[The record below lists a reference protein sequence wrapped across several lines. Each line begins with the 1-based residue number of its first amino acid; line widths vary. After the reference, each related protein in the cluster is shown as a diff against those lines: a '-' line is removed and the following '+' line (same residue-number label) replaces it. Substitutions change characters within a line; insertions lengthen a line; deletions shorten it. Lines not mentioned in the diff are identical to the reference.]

1 MDSPGRDT
9 RRCIVAGQFGLA
21 AAEKVMTSRANWF
34 WISTAAALFA
44 FIFFYQRHAHKSPT
58 GPVRL
63 LANFKT
69 ADVTTVQVRPEGQLE
84 IRAERTN
91 GTWVLTQPLP
101 YPAEPSVVES
111 LLVVLERLTPATY
124 ITRRELA
131 TRPRAEEEYGFGS
144 PQATIIVWRGEYRSI
159 LFIGA
164 KTAPGDQVFVQVVGD
179 EGAYVVDADLL
190 KFIPRK
196 ADNWRNR
203 TLLDAK
209 LLAFDRLV
217 VTNAAKTFE
226 LQRDRDNSLWRVVT
240 PDFPARADSATVE
253 ELLQSF
259 QPLRAYQFISD
270 DPKADLESFGLQAP
284 TLILAFA
291 QGTNTVATLQFGK
304 VATNNSNQS
313 YARRLGNNAIVTVA
327 KDLPDVWRAST
338 ANAFRDNHLLALTDA
353 RPVAAIDARADDNFS
368 LVQTN
373 GSWRVLPQNFF
384 ADAALVKDLLT
395 NLSEMKVSQ
404 VKDVVPTVDLPTY
417 GLAAPSRL
425 YVLKSVSTDSSA
437 DSTNALLAELQFGT
451 NQEHKVF
458 ARRTDESSIYEIQPG
473 DFLRLASASYQFR
486 DRRIWDVSETNVASV
501 TVRQDGKE
509 RKMLR
514 KAQYEWA
521 LAPGSQG
528 IIESL
533 STEET
538 VRGLCHLAATAWVA
552 RGETNRQAFGCTN
565 AHSITI
571 ELKNGNQLTMEFGR
585 ESPSSFPYGGV
596 TLDGDFWVFE
606 YPLLLCRDALSYLK
620 VQ

>member
-1 MDSPGRDT
+1 MDSSGCNSGR
-9 RRCIVAGQFGLA
+9 RIVAGWFGLA

-34 WISTAAALFA
+34 WIGTAAALFA
-44 FIFFYQRHAHKSPT
+44 FIFFYQRHAHKNPP

-69 ADVTTVQVRPEGQLE
+69 ADVTSVQVRPEGQLE

-91 GTWVLTQPLP
+91 GTWILTQPLP
-101 YPAEPSVVES
+101 YPAEPAVVES

-131 TRPRAEEEYGFGS
+131 ARPRAEDEYGFGS
-144 PQATIIVWRGEYRSI
+144 PQATIIVWRGDYRSI
-159 LFIGA
+159 LFVGA

-179 EGAYVVDADLL
+179 EGAYVVDADML

-196 ADNWRNR
+196 ADDWRNR

-209 LLAFDRLV
+209 LLAFDRVV
-217 VTNAAKTFE
+217 VTNGPKTFE

-270 DPKADLESFGLQAP
+270 DPKADLESFGLQSPA
-284 TLILAFA
+284 LILAFA
-291 QGTNTVATLQFGK
+291 QGTNTLATLQFGK
-304 VATNNSNQS
+304 VATNNAGQS
-313 YARRLGNNAIVTVA
+313 YARRLGNYAIVTVA

-338 ANAFRDNHLLALTDA
+338 ANAFRDTHLIALTDS
-353 RPVAAIDARADDNFS
+353 RPVVTIDVRADDNFF
-368 LVQTN
+368 LIRTN
-373 GSWRVLPQNFF
+373 DSWRILPQNFS
-384 ADAALVKDLLT
+384 ADPALVKDLLT
-395 NLSEMKVSQ
+395 NLCEMKVSQ
-404 VKDVVPTVDLPTY
+404 FKDVVPTVDLPTY
-417 GLAAPSRL
+417 GLAVPSRQ
-425 YVLKSVSTDSSA
+425 YALKSAATDSSA
-437 DSTNALLAELQFGT
+437 DPTNTLLVELHFGI
-451 NQEHKVF
+451 NPEHKVF
-458 ARRTDESSIYEIQPG
+458 ARRTDERSIYEIQPG
-473 DFLRLASASYQFR
+473 DLQRLGSASYQFR

-501 TVRQDGKE
+501 TIRQDGKE
-509 RKMLR
+509 RKILR

-528 IIESL
+528 IIEPL

-538 VRGLCHLAATAWVA
+538 VRGLCHLAASGWVA
-552 RGETNRQAFGCTN
+552 RGETNRTAFGCTN

-571 ELKNGNQLTMEFGR
+571 ELKNGDKVTMEFGR

>member
-1 MDSPGRDT
+1 MDSSRCYSGR
-9 RRCIVAGQFGLA
+9 RIIAWWFSLA

-34 WISTAAALFA
+34 WIGTAAALFA
-44 FIFFYQRHAHKSPT
+44 FIFFYQRHAHKAPT

-63 LANFKT
+63 LANFKP
-69 ADVTTVQVRPEGQLE
+69 ADVTSVLVRPEGQLE

-91 GTWVLTQPLP
+91 GTWILTQPLP
-101 YPAEPSVVES
+101 YPAEPAVVES

-124 ITRRELA
+124 ISRRELTA
-131 TRPRAEEEYGFGS
+131 RPKAEEEYGFSS
-144 PQATIIVWRGEYRSI
+144 PQATIMVRRGENLSI

-179 EGAYVVDADLL
+179 EGAYVVDADML

-196 ADNWRNR
+196 ADDWRNR
-203 TLLDAK
+203 TFLDAK

-217 VTNAAKTFE
+217 VTNGSKTFE
-226 LQRDRDNSLWRVVT
+226 LQRDRENSLWRVVT

-253 ELLQSF
+253 ELLQGF
-259 QPLRAYQFISD
+259 QPVRASQFVSD
-270 DPKADLESFGLQAP
+270 DPKADLEGFGLQTPA
-284 TLILAFA
+284 LILTFA
-291 QGTNTVATLQFGK
+291 QGTNTLATLEFGK
-304 VATNNSNQS
+304 AATNNSNQS
-313 YARRLGNNAIVTVA
+313 YARLLGNNAIVTVA
-327 KDLPDVWRAST
+327 KDLPEVWRAST
-338 ANAFRDNHLLALTDA
+338 ANAFRDTHLIALTGS
-353 RPVAAIDARADDNFS
+353 RPVDRIDVRADDHFT
-368 LVQTN
+368 LIRTN
-373 GSWRVLPQNFF
+373 DSWRIMPQNFS

-395 NLSEMKVSQ
+395 NLCEMKVSQ
-404 VKDVVPTVDLPTY
+404 FKDVVPTVDLPTY
-417 GLAAPSRL
+417 GLAAPSRT
-425 YVLKSVSTDSSA
+425 YALKAATDSPTDA
-437 DSTNALLAELQFGT
+437 TNTLLAELQFGI
-451 NQEHKVF
+451 NQEHKIF

-473 DFLRLASASYQFR
+473 DFQRLASASYQFR
-486 DRRIWDVSETNVASV
+486 DRRIWDINETNVASV

-509 RKMLR
+509 RKMLH
-514 KAQYEWA
+514 KAKYEWA

-528 IIESL
+528 IIEPL

-538 VRGLCHLAATAWVA
+538 VRGLCHLAASVWVA
-552 RGETNRQAFGCTN
+552 RGETNRAIFGCTN

-571 ELKNGNQLTMEFGR
+571 ELKSGDNLTMEFGR

>member
-1 MDSPGRDT
+1 MDSSRCYSGR
-9 RRCIVAGQFGLA
+9 RIIAWRFSLA

-34 WISTAAALFA
+34 WIGTAAALFA
-44 FIFFYQRHAHKSPT
+44 FIFFYQRHAHKVPT

-63 LANFKT
+63 LANFKP
-69 ADVTTVQVRPEGQLE
+69 ADVTSVLVRPEGQLE

-91 GTWVLTQPLP
+91 GTWILTQPLP
-101 YPAEPSVVES
+101 YPAEPAVVES

-124 ITRRELA
+124 ISRRELTA
-131 TRPRAEEEYGFGS
+131 RPKAEEEYGFSS
-144 PQATIIVWRGEYRSI
+144 PQATIMVRRGENLSI

-179 EGAYVVDADLL
+179 EGAYVVDADML

-196 ADNWRNR
+196 ADDWRNR
-203 TLLDAK
+203 TFLDAK

-217 VTNAAKTFE
+217 VTNGSKTFE
-226 LQRDRDNSLWRVVT
+226 LQRDRENSLWRVVT

-253 ELLQSF
+253 ELLQGF
-259 QPLRAYQFISD
+259 QPVRASQFVSD
-270 DPKADLESFGLQAP
+270 DPKADLEGFGLQTPA
-284 TLILAFA
+284 LILTFA
-291 QGTNTVATLQFGK
+291 QGTNTLATLEFGK
-304 VATNNSNQS
+304 AATNNSNQS
-313 YARRLGNNAIVTVA
+313 YARLLGNNAIVTVA
-327 KDLPDVWRAST
+327 KDLPEVWRAST
-338 ANAFRDNHLLALTDA
+338 ANAFRDTHLIALTGS
-353 RPVAAIDARADDNFS
+353 RPVDRIDVRADDYFT
-368 LVQTN
+368 LIRTN
-373 GSWRVLPQNFF
+373 DSWRIMPQNFS

-395 NLSEMKVSQ
+395 NLCEMKVSQ
-404 VKDVVPTVDLPTY
+404 FKDVVPTVDLPTY
-417 GLAAPSRL
+417 GLAAPSRT
-425 YVLKSVSTDSSA
+425 YALKAATDSPA
-437 DSTNALLAELQFGT
+437 DATNTLLAELQFGI
-451 NQEHKVF
+451 NQEHKIF

-473 DFLRLASASYQFR
+473 DFQRLASASYQFR
-486 DRRIWDVSETNVASV
+486 DRRIWDINETNVASV

-509 RKMLR
+509 RKMLH
-514 KAQYEWA
+514 KAKYEWA

-528 IIESL
+528 IIEPL

-538 VRGLCHLAATAWVA
+538 VRGLCHLAASVWVA
-552 RGETNRQAFGCTN
+552 RGETNRAIFGCTN

-571 ELKNGNQLTMEFGR
+571 ELKSGDNLTMEFGR